1 MFTGIVE
8 EVGEVQSI
16 TKKTDA
22 IQLSIQASEILNDTK
37 LGESIAINGVCLTV
51 TSFSKNGFDAD
62 VMPETI
68 KGTTLKWLKPH
79 HEVNL
84 ERAMSANGRFG
95 GHFMT
100 GHIDGVGQIKHILTK
115 GNAIYMTIQA
125 GAQITN
131 RLALKGSVAVDGT
144 SLTLFDVTTT
154 SFTISLIPHSAEFT
168 ILGKKRVGDH
178 VNIECDVL
186 QKYINQEPTTTPSS
200 SITMDFL
207 AKHGFTN

>member
-8 EVGEVQSI
+8 EVGQVLSI

-22 IQLSIQASEILNDTK
+22 IQLSIKASEILNDTK
-37 LGESIAINGVCLTV
+37 LGDSIAINGVCLTV

-68 KGTTLKWLKPH
+68 MGTTLKWLKPH

-100 GHIDGVGQIKHILTK
+100 GHIDGVGQIKQISKK

-125 GAQITN
+125 DPQITN
-131 RLALKGSVAVDGT
+131 RLVLKGSVAVDGT
-144 SLTLFDVTTT
+144 SLTLFDVTAT

-178 VNIECDVL
+178 VNVECDVL
-186 QKYINQEPTTTPSS
+186 QKYVNQEKAAPSS